1 MYTCFCWDICS
12 SSSTEN
18 CYWRKLKLTMN
29 SVKFQQS
36 KISNGSVVYHG
47 SWSTFPLF
55 SFTETAKRMF
65 SLHGFFWHK
74 GLTQS
79 SCFFFDCKVLH
90 MVLPLNRALC
100 TVYVCIWNTN
110 NMQVEQ
116 LLCCPHCNSIV
127 NLSHEI
133 IMKKQNSC
141 FTCNSYNYTSSGY
154 LWASSFCLKG
164 VLWFGFR
171 GKMLHPKVLQV
182 G

>member
-18 CYWRKLKLTMN
+18 CYWQSLVWILSSSRGAKSQLDLWFIMELETPSAYSLILK
-29 SVKFQQS
+29 QQN
-36 KISNGSVVYHG
+36 KWFHCM
-47 SWSTFPLF
+47 L
-55 SFTETAKRMF
+55 
-65 SLHGFFWHK
+65 FFWHK

-79 SCFFFDCKVLH
+79 SCFIVLH
-90 MVLPLNRALC
+90 MILSLTRVFC
-100 TVYVCIWNTN
+100 MVYVCIWNAN
-110 NMQVEQ
+110 NIQVEQ
-116 LLCCPHCNSIV
+116 LLCCTHCNSFV
-127 NLSHEI
+127 NFSHEI

-141 FTCNSYNYTSSGY
+141 FTCNSYNYTSAGY